1 MEILAREDLLVVM
14 EEEES
19 RVQISLWNG
28 RSETWLTDL
37 DISVAGLTHFS
48 FEPVRICL
56 SKNLLAVFVTEP
68 EYRTFFWQ
76 LKTSQ
81 PTATSPQFLG
91 SVKLTQ
97 GEIELNDDEEF
108 DSLKSEILMN
118 ENIFAKYFKE
128 RVNNLLNNTFIE
140 AEKMLVIAKTELFTA
155 DGTLVADKAQFAD
168 PDQVGNLWRR
178 MKDIDL
184 VSGESIGERY
194 FYLEPGNSCRM
205 AICSKRSYVFKIV
218 NLATGEDIC
227 QIFLRGR
234 GLNPASWWGGNFLFA
249 KDLQRHGIRDDEAK
263 IQVVVFDPRPSTGIR
278 SIKELEEEGLLL
290 PGLGVSCSGVVA
302 LPGDIQDDQIGQMV
316 KFDYCGI
323 IFAPIVGDA
332 WI

>member
-1 MEILAREDLLVVM
+1 MLINHTENWSGVEILACEDLLVVM

-118 ENIFAKYFKE
+118 ENIFAKYFDNLKLYVPQHE
-128 RVNNLLNNTFIE
+128 TIGCILYTFKSGNPNNDPGFALL
-140 AEKMLVIAKTELFTA
+140 
-155 DGTLVADKAQFAD
+155 
-168 PDQVGNLWRR
+168 
-178 MKDIDL
+178 
-184 VSGESIGERY
+184 ES
-194 FYLEPGNSCRM
+194 
-205 AICSKRSYVFKIV
+205 
-218 NLATGEDIC
+218 
-227 QIFLRGR
+227 
-234 GLNPASWWGGNFLFA
+234 NFLTITSSIS
-249 KDLQRHGIRDDEAK
+249 L
-263 IQVVVFDPRPSTGIR
+263 VV
-278 SIKELEEEGLLL
+278 IKSKSKLFRLNSRL
-290 PGLGVSCSGVVA
+290 
-302 LPGDIQDDQIGQMV
+302 
-316 KFDYCGI
+316 K
-323 IFAPIVGDA
+323 VGSS
-332 WI
+332 